1 MHLVKTIYRQ
11 RTILVQ
17 NATERVKLVGEIIPS
32 IKLIKMYAWE
42 KPFTDKV
49 NGESGINFHN

>member
-1 MHLVKTIYRQ
+1 MHLVKAIYHL

-32 IKLIKMYAWE
+32 VKLIKMYAWE
-42 KPFTDKV
+42 EPFTDKV
-49 NGESGINFHN
+49 NGKSGKNS